1 MSTHR
6 QRFVRVLCVVLCLV
20 ALCPNSLSQK
30 KKKVQVFVKH
40 QGEDTVGVQVAF
52 AIREALRRS
61 EGYALGDDEADTI
74 IELVTAQTGP
84 GVSIASVVIIKKGDS
99 PFCSFNLA
107 HFVYS
112 IGSLRIKDTGDD
124 IVATLD
130 KQVNEFSFLYTEH

>member
-1 MSTHR
+1 
-6 QRFVRVLCVVLCLV
+6 LV

>member
-1 MSTHR
+1 
-6 QRFVRVLCVVLCLV
+6 V